1 MRLSIAAAGVAALT
15 FACMLTAQVVAP
27 MDLEAATPLPGTW
40 SWSRAADGSEAAF
53 ISSGGI
59 PQLWLH
65 CSRASRTVSIARPAN
80 AAVPFISVWTTTQ
93 TRALPASFNPAMR
106 RSTAQLNAYDPLL
119 DAMAFSRGRLAVAL
133 SAMPPLVAPAWPE
146 IARVVEDCRA

>member
-15 FACMLTAQVVAP
+15 FACMSTAQVVAP
-27 MDLEAATPLPGTW
+27 MGLEAATPLPGTW
-40 SWSRAADGSEAAF
+40 SWSPAADGSEAAF

-65 CSRASRTVSIARPAN
+65 CSRASRVVSIARPTN
-80 AAVPFISVWTTTQ
+80 AAVAFLSVWTTTQ
-93 TRALPASFNPAMR
+93 TRALPASFNPATR
-106 RSTAQLNAYDPLL
+106 RSTAQVSAYDPLL
-119 DAMAFSRGRLAVAL
+119 DALAFSRGRIAVAVG
-133 SAMPPLVAPAWPE
+133 STPPLVAPAWPE